1 MTSPRPLAARSGNQR
16 AMTIPELMVVLAI
29 LAVLMTLGINSYQTY
44 LAKAESV
51 DSINKLKGMHA
62 ALLSYLVD
70 KQTWPQEPEDDEAEL
85 SEEALWDW
93 WKKELQ
99 PFGIHDVDWYT
110 NAHLRRLNRELKDS
124 GGKGVD
130 LGQMKEALS
139 FPSIIPTS
147 FPVGPTEPYR
157 YRNQPWIS
165 ETGEYHGDDGIYTI
179 MPSGA
184 IHKMRTMSQMNAA
197 QGKSPAA
204 GKK

>member
-1 MTSPRPLAARSGNQR
+1 MKSRRPLASRPGTRR

-29 LAVLMTLGINSYQTY
+29 LAVLMTLGVNGYQTY

-51 DSINKLKGMHA
+51 DSINKLKSMHA
-62 ALLSYLVD
+62 ALMNYLVD
-70 KQTWPQEPEDDEAEL
+70 KQTWPQEPDDDEAEV

-99 PFGIHDVDWYT
+99 PYGIHDVDWYT
-110 NAHLRRLNRELKDS
+110 NAHLRRLNRELKEA
-124 GGKGVD
+124 GGKNVE
-130 LGQMKEALS
+130 LQQMKEALA

-147 FPVGPTEPYR
+147 FPPGPTEPYR

-197 QGKSPAA
+197 QGKSPQS